1 MPASSGAAAFP
12 GAAASSGA
20 PSSPGAAASPGA
32 PAFPGTAAFSG
43 AAFAD
48 LPQFDGQPPHPP
60 DLADPWSGRTGP
72 PPAPAPAAP
81 LGPRP
86 RQGRALAAGLAAL
99 VVLVAGLLIG
109 LANANSGGHSAPGA
123 AGLNLG
129 TSGGQA
135 ADNALGHTGGQ
146 AAAAP
151 AGHHHPAAAPGPSGT
166 NGAPA
171 GTGTARPGP
180 STGPSTKPAPSA
192 TPSPSPSSTTAGPP
206 AGYRWYSVSAAGS
219 GATAGF
225 TIAIPDTW
233 QPATQG
239 LITYVTSPAART
251 RAEISLRPFAFANPV
266 REARLQQRQAI
277 RRDRFPGYVG
287 LGIVPGTFESAPDA
301 VWQYSWRRPAGGRMS
316 VLDLLVRINTS
327 AGEQSYALSIS
338 APKPGAAAAQ
348 AIFQQMLQT
357 FKPVP

>member
-1 MPASSGAAAFP
+1 
-12 GAAASSGA
+12 
-20 PSSPGAAASPGA
+20 
-32 PAFPGTAAFSG
+32 
-43 AAFAD
+43 
-48 LPQFDGQPPHPP
+48 
-60 DLADPWSGRTGP
+60 
-72 PPAPAPAAP
+72 
-81 LGPRP
+81 
-86 RQGRALAAGLAAL
+86 
-99 VVLVAGLLIG
+99 VAGLLIG
-109 LANANSGGHSAPGA
+109 LANANSGGQSAQGA

-129 TSGGQA
+129 TSGAKA
-135 ADNALGHTGGQ
+135 ADNALRHTGGE

-151 AGHHHPAAAPGPSGT
+151 AGHHHPAAPGPSGT

-171 GTGTARPGP
+171 GTGTTRPGP
-180 STGPSTKPAPSA
+180 STSPSTKPAPSA
-192 TPSPSPSSTTAGPP
+192 TPSPSPSSSTTAGPP

-225 TIAIPDTW
+225 TIAVPDTW

-251 RAEISLRPFAFANPV
+251 RAEINLRPFAFADPV

-277 RRDRFPGYVG
+277 RRDRFPGYVR
-287 LGIVPGTFESAPDA
+287 LGIVPGTFQGAPDA
-301 VWQYSWRRPAGGRMS
+301 VWQFSWRRPAGGRMS
-316 VLDLLVRINTS
+316 VLDLLVSLNTS

-338 APKPGAAAAQ
+338 APKPDATAAQ